1 MSTKKCI
8 YFFNLLTQLKETA
21 KKNSYLS
28 HYIFS
33 RRSDNKKKKNPED
46 IFSLQKSTYIYI
58 LELGESLKA
67 RNIGEYLYH
76 NVHYSTLFTMKMP
89 EKICFSSLIY
99 KIYVCYLPVQR
110 EIIILLS
117 ITACTTF
124 LTIQEMCRPLCNSH
138 VLRGHMMSLIFFND
152 YALVNIPFV
161 QNIAFSWY
169 FKSLA
174 PGTENIKNNCKYI
187 KILRSTWQCAIS
199 SDSNFF

>member
-138 VLRGHMMSLIFFND
+138 LLRGHMMSLIF
-152 YALVNIPFV
+152 LTIML
-161 QNIAFSWY
+161 QSISH
-169 FKSLA
+169 L
-174 PGTENIKNNCKYI
+174 CKI
-187 KILRSTWQCAIS
+187 QLFHGILKAWHRKY
-199 SDSNFF
+199 